1 MQSLLND
8 LIAYID
14 RIQITVLNE
23 IETSA
28 VEGPRLDE
36 DFFSIPL
43 NQYLSGR
50 NSRFDL
56 YLKLKSNKFVKV
68 LHKGDSFDLH
78 FLSGLEQRGVSLL
91 YINRNKLSEY
101 LKIQEKILSVITK
114 DYGAP
119 LRFKSF
125 VICGQGSQIFTCFQE
140 LQDGQCL
147 KNLDLFIP
155 AIQNMVEEYRI
166 KYKKNFSKILF
177 QDTSEHHHCI
187 LSVIMAIIISKG
199 QKILS
204 QGPLKNIV
212 MASMFHDVSLENEI
226 EAQRVQESG
235 KFKQHPLLSEE
246 LLSRHNYFDS
256 VVLQAV
262 RQHHMRIRGE
272 SFPPLSNNEVLNQ
285 ISQIVGLG
293 DEMSNS
299 LKIVMGSF
307 DVQKMDSWESYLDEK
322 IFPFFSRGLVDP
334 TKEMVFGKKKP

>member
-1 MQSLLND
+1 LQSLLND

-14 RIQITVLNE
+14 RIQFAVANE
-23 IETSA
+23 TETSA

-101 LKIQEKILSVITK
+101 LKIQEKILSAIAK

-140 LQDGQCL
+140 LQDRHSLQ
-147 KNLDLFIP
+147 NLDLFIP

-166 KYKKNFSKILF
+166 KYKKNFSKVLF
-177 QDTSEHHHCI
+177 QDTAEHHHSI
-187 LSVIMAIIISKG
+187 LTVIMGIIISKG

-212 MASMFHDVSLENEI
+212 MASMFHDISLENEI
-226 EAQRVQESG
+226 EAQRVQESD

-262 RQHHMRIRGE
+262 RQHHMRVRGE
-272 SFPPLSNNEVLNQ
+272 SFPALSKNEVLNQ
-285 ISQIVGLG
+285 ISQIVGLS

-299 LKIVMGSF
+299 MRRVMGSF
-307 DVQKMDSWESYLDEK
+307 DVQKMNSFETYLDEK
-322 IFPFFSRGLVDP
+322 VFPIFSRGLVDP
-334 TKEMVFGKKKP
+334 TKELVFGKKKQ